1 MSPLQARVNFRPWPY
16 APRPFDDEAF
26 GSWFGRVASRYQV
39 TVEMAWEI
47 NGLGPLPALTSVGWI
62 LFAPLDES
70 ALDKL
75 AALARIDAATI
86 ASIQTPDSWMVAR
99 RRLPFCFRCLV
110 INPVDVS
117 TPYWKRA
124 WLNPSIIECCE
135 HGAQLETAPSSVLR
149 RAGNMQQLISSVGRY
164 RRDAVKRRFRRGR

>member
-1 MSPLQARVNFRPWPY
+1 MSPLQARANLRPWPH
-16 APRPFDDEAF
+16 APRPFEDEAF
-26 GSWFGRVASRYQV
+26 GSWVGRVASRYRM

-47 NGLGPLPALTSVGWI
+47 NGLGPLPALTSAGWI
-62 LFAPLDES
+62 LFAPLNDY

-75 AALARIDAATI
+75 AALARVEAETI
-86 ASIQTPDSWMVAR
+86 ASIQTPGSWMVAR

-110 INPVDVS
+110 INPLDVS
-117 TPYWKRA
+117 APYWKRA

-135 HGAQLETAPSSVLR
+135 HGAQLETAPPSVLR